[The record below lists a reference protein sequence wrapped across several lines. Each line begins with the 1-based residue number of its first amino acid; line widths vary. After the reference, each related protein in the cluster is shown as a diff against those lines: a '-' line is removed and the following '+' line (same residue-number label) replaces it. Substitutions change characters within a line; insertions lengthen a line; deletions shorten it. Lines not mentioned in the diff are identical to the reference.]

1 MLRFLV
7 GMVLGIVSLIVL
19 QKIYNPTIDLPEEYQ
34 AISHDSTHKDLMTA
48 YYSHDTL
55 ILGFFHDPKDHNED
69 RIIKQTI
76 DERGLYSVVFIQDG
90 HEWGLDYI
98 TSEQLDSLINTFNH

>member
-1 MLRFLV
+1 MIKFIIGYVIGVFTVTLV
-7 GMVLGIVSLIVL
+7 FHLPKMD
-19 QKIYNPTIDLPEEYQ
+19 IDLPEEYM

-48 YYSHDTL
+48 YYRGDRL
-55 ILGFFHDPKDHNED
+55 ILGFYYDPKDHDDN

-90 HEWGLDYI
+90 KEWGLDYI
-98 TSEQLDSLINTFNH
+98 TSEQLDSLINELNK